1 MQKSFFLSK
10 DGGQVG
16 PFTVDEVR
24 RKLESQ
30 EHTWMDYVY
39 DEEKSDWV
47 LLIEHPVFSEK
58 FNSTF
63 LGGHSQ
69 NALSSSTSHS
79 STSKRTSSPSKDKE
93 WYTLK
98 NGSNFGPFSQFE
110 IIVMLQEKN
119 LFEYDYIWHQSL
131 PSWKRVA
138 EVENFKPERMREM
151 METNQAEVAEVFFRR
166 RHLRTKFGC
175 SLIVHNN
182 KSVFRGKSLEISA
195 GGAGVLIDCQTLN
208 PGDSLFLHFQPG
220 EGVPPFNAVCTIVS
234 KEFVQDTVSSNEPVK
249 YGIKFTSVSQ
259 SIREQ
264 IRGLAETRKAG

>member
-1 MQKSFFLSK
+1 MQKNFFLSK

-16 PFTVDEVR
+16 PFTLDEVR
-24 RKLESQ
+24 QKLESQ

-39 DEEKSDWV
+39 DDEKSDWV

-58 FNSTF
+58 FNNTFIKGHVGSSPGKATLKVTST
-63 LGGHSQ
+63 
-69 NALSSSTSHS
+69 
-79 STSKRTSSPSKDKE
+79 PSKDKE

-98 NGSNFGPFSQFE
+98 NGSNFGPFSHFE
-110 IIVMLQEKN
+110 MIGMLQEKN

-138 EVENFKPERMREM
+138 EVDIFKPDKMRQL
-151 METNQAEVAEVFFRR
+151 MESNQAEVTEMFFRR

-195 GGAGVLIDCQTLN
+195 GGAGVMIDCQSLS
-208 PGDSLFLHFQPG
+208 PGESLFLHFQPG

-234 KEFVQDTVSSNEPVK
+234 KEFVKDTVSSGGPVK

>member
-10 DGGQVG
+10 DGAQVG

-24 RKLESQ
+24 QKLEVQ

-39 DEEKSDWV
+39 DDEKSDWV

-58 FNSTF
+58 FNNTF
-63 LGGHSQ
+63 IRGQANKSAPSAS
-69 NALSSSTSHS
+69 N
-79 STSKRTSSPSKDKE
+79 SKASAAPSRDKE

-98 NGSNFGPFSQFE
+98 NGSNFGPFSHFE
-110 IIVMLQEKN
+110 MIIMLQEKN

-131 PSWKRVA
+131 PTWKRVA
-138 EVENFKPERMREM
+138 EVEVFKPEKMRQM
-151 METNQAEVAEVFFRR
+151 MESNNSEVAEIFFRR

-195 GGAGVLIDCQTLN
+195 GGAGVMIDCQSLS
-208 PGDSLFLHFQPG
+208 PGESLFLHFQPG

-234 KEFVQDTVSSNEPVK
+234 KEFVKDTVTAGDPVK

-264 IRGLAETRKAG
+264 IRGLAEARKVG